1 MTRLLGFLCAL
12 IWTTACVEEP
22 VIRDLWVDAG
32 PDFAGYNLNTHL
44 HSSVDGHV
52 LASLTARRFSGFQS
66 GDSQVLEGVRVHFLD
81 SGFKL
86 DAQRARMISTEDV
99 ELQGKVH
106 GRLINGRGF
115 RAPSVV
121 YSGRTR
127 MLRIDGPVEFYGQ
140 GHSLEALGGASTN
153 DRFEHLK
160 LMGPVSGSARVRE

>member
-1 MTRLLGFLCAL
+1 MARLLSILCAL
-12 IWTTACVEEP
+12 SWTTACFEEP
-22 VIRDLWVDAG
+22 VARDPWVDAG
-32 PDFAGYNLNTHL
+32 PDFSGHNLDTHL

-86 DAQRARMISTEDV
+86 DAQRARMISAEDV
-99 ELQGKVH
+99 ELHGKVH
-106 GRLINGRGF
+106 GRLNNGRGF

-140 GHSLEALGGASTN
+140 GHRLEALGGAKTN
-153 DRFEHLK
+153 DRFEQLT
-160 LMGPVSGSARVRE
+160 LTGPVSGSARVGE

>member
-1 MTRLLGFLCAL
+1 MARELVILCTIIGA
-12 IWTTACVEEP
+12 TACVEEP
-22 VIRDLWVDAG
+22 VVRDLYADAG
-32 PDFAGYNLNTHL
+32 PDFAGYKLNTHV

-66 GDSQVLEGVRVHFLD
+66 GDSQVLEGVQVHFLD

-99 ELQGKVH
+99 ELHGKVH
-106 GRLINGRGF
+106 GRLDNGRGF
-115 RAPSVV
+115 RAPSVL

-140 GHSLEALGGASTN
+140 GHSLEAMGGASTN

-160 LMGPVSGSARVRE
+160 LMGPVSGSARVGE